1 MKVVPSNAIH
11 ALSNAAP
18 PFFTAVKV
26 DVSGHVDPQALIAGE
41 AVLLAA
47 LTVPLGAVTVLALLV
62 LLTFIV
68 YVT

>member
-47 LTVPLGAVTVLALLV
+47 LTVPLGAVTVR
-62 LLTFIV
+62 
-68 YVT
+68 